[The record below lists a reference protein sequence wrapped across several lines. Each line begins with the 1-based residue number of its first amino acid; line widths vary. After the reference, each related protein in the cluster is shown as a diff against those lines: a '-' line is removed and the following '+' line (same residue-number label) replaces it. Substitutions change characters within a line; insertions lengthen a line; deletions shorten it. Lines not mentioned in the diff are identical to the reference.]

1 MARPEKKNKDKK
13 EKAVKTKRVRRKN
26 NWVLYIS
33 LVALV
38 IYIAVTI
45 VDQNVRII
53 KAKEELNS
61 LDNEITLQNI
71 RIDELKQVADAAE
84 KDDLDSISDYIEKIA
99 RGYLDYVK
107 SDEVVFV
114 NIAGN

>member
-1 MARPEKKNKDKK
+1 MTRSGKQREEKK
-13 EKAVKTKRVRRKN
+13 EKAVKTKRVRQKN

-45 VDQNVRII
+45 VDQNMRII
-53 KAKEELNS
+53 KAREELNS
-61 LDNEITLQNI
+61 LDNEITLQHI
-71 RIDELKQVADAAE
+71 KLDELKEVADAAE
-84 KDDLDSISDYIEKIA
+84 KNDLDSISEYIEKIA
-99 RGYLDYVK
+99 REILDYVK